1 MDDSDDHQHDADDRI
16 KKGSA
21 GPLVGRSAHSVGGEP
36 FRRIEIL
43 TGTARR
49 KTWPK
54 EFKAR
59 VITETFEP
67 GANIS
72 AIARRHGV
80 SIGLVHYWRKC
91 ARDGGFSDA
100 PGYAPRFI
108 PVVPSEVRP
117 LAATEQRPDGVITI
131 EVRGAMVRLE
141 GAVDAVNLGK
151 VLSALRSQF

>member
-16 KKGSA
+16 KKVSA
-21 GPLVGRSAHSVGGEP
+21 GSHVGRSAHTVGGEP
-36 FRRIEIL
+36 FRRMEIL

-59 VITETFEP
+59 VIAETFEP
-67 GANIS
+67 GANVS

-91 ARDGGFSDA
+91 ARDGGFSDSA
-100 PGYAPRFI
+100 GAAPRFI
-108 PVVPSEVRP
+108 PVLPAEVRP
-117 LAATEQRPDGVITI
+117 SSPTEVRPDGAIII
-131 EVRGAMVRLE
+131 ELRGAVVRLVGTIDE
-141 GAVDAVNLGK
+141 ANLGK
-151 VLSALRSQF
+151 VLSVLRPGF